1 MNVALEIKAEA
12 VRQRIPLKDL
22 AQKICTNPERFTRA
36 IKGEREFKTSEL
48 LKIATALQIA
58 PSELIRRAENNN

>member
-1 MNVALEIKAEA
+1 MNIALEIKAEA
-12 VRQRIPLKDL
+12 VRQQIPLKDL
-22 AQKICTNPERFTRA
+22 AQKIGTNPERFSRA

-48 LKIATALQIA
+48 LKIATALQIT

>member
-12 VRQRIPLKDL
+12 VRQQIPLKEL
-22 AQKICTNPERFTRA
+22 AKKIGTNPERFSRA

-48 LKIATALQIA
+48 LEIAKALNIK
-58 PSELIRRAENNN
+58 PSELFQRAENK